1 MIFFP
6 TLFLLSLLPS
16 SSSLCFT
23 YSCSTLDD
31 QVCAT
36 LDNDTHTFITL
47 NEKGCGSGFSC
58 SRSDL
63 EIHIA
68 YSENLMINCTESEE
82 QQVGYNITLNTMVEC
97 GIRNHNVTDYDQN
110 TTEFLNNP
118 CVDLC
123 YDEYGGNY
131 TCLCG
136 LDGASYCLPNKSSG
150 IYEDFWTICDENN
163 DMIDNKTMQLWEHL
177 QVHFIEMITAPYCAD
192 DLFPEIDVPN
202 LDYIIDEMALVVA
215 LGVAWVLLFM

>member
-1 MIFFP
+1 MIFLL
-6 TLFLLSLLPS
+6 TLFLLSLPQI
-16 SSSLCFT
+16 SLSCFT

-58 SRSDL
+58 SRIDMEN
-63 EIHIA
+63 EIVL
-68 YSENLMINCTESEE
+68 SKNLMINCIESSDE
-82 QQVGYNITLNTMVEC
+82 QVAYNITLNTMVEC
-97 GIRNHNVTDYDQN
+97 GIRNVNVTDYEQN

-136 LDGASYCLPNKSSG
+136 MDGMSYCLPNKSSG
-150 IYEDFWTICDENN
+150 IYDEFWNICDKN
-163 DMIDNKTMQLWEHL
+163 DNMIDNKTMQLWEHL
-177 QVHFIEMITAPYCAD
+177 LVNFIEMITAPYCAD

-202 LDYIIDEMALVVA
+202 LDYIIDEIALIVNIGAV
-215 LGVAWVLLFM
+215 GVLVFM